1 MPVHLA
7 VPDIDLLNIY
17 CVPLCQAWVEEISGT
32 LSKTPH
38 EGPREE
44 DCSSLQIWVRKVSYR
59 RPRLEMIVRLRGIIS
74 GEENSTKKK
83 TGHDKQKRGALGS
96 LG

>member
-1 MPVHLA
+1 MHLA

-17 CVPLCQAWVEEISGT
+17 CVPLCQAWVEEMSGT
-32 LSKTPH
+32 LSKTTH
-38 EGPREE
+38 EGPQEE

-59 RPRLEMIVRLRGIIS
+59 RPRLEMIVQLRGIIS

-83 TGHDKQKRGALGS
+83 TGHDKQQRGALGS